1 MTAAAQPAG
10 PPAFISPVA
19 RPVPLRQSVYEAL
32 VELVVGG
39 RSAPASTW
47 SRRSWPGS
55 WG

>member
-1 MTAAAQPAG
+1 MTVDGKPVAG
-10 PPAFISPVA
+10 TFISPVI

-39 RSAPASTW
+39 RLGPGSTW
-47 SRRSWPGS
+47 SRPTWPGS